1 MKLRK
6 LFAALAA
13 SAVAVST
20 MAVAASAV
28 DAVGED
34 GMAGIAFAGGD
45 WLAQNWF
52 DGNTYASEM
61 TNVVITGDGTYTV
74 SAKAMA
80 ASVDEET
87 GDDVV
92 TEGTTD
98 LAFAALQVVNGETLF
113 PGMVITIDSVKL
125 DGVEVALS
133 GTPYTSSD
141 DGVTTRVN
149 LFNEWVSALPED
161 ARTADGLAADATATA
176 VAKACGAWTEMSVTF
191 TVTGAS
197 GAAAEEAPAVEEEA
211 PATDDTAADDTASAG
226 DVDASVDSSKGSP
239 DTGVADVA
247 AVAGIAVVAAGAFIV
262 AKKRK

>member
-20 MAVAASAV
+20 MAVAVSAV
-28 DAVGED
+28 DAQGED
-34 GMAGIAFAGGD
+34 GQAGIAFAGGD

-74 SAKAMA
+74 SAKAIA
-80 ASVDEET
+80 TSVDEET
-87 GDDVV
+87 GDEVAV
-92 TEGTTD
+92 EGTTD
-98 LAFAALQVVNGETLF
+98 IAFAALQVVNGETLF

-141 DGVTTRVN
+141 DAVTTRVN
-149 LFNEWVSALPED
+149 LFNEWVSTLPED
-161 ARTADGLAADATATA
+161 ARTVDGLAADATATA
-176 VAKACGAWTEMSVTF
+176 VNKACGAWTEMSVTF
-191 TVTGAS
+191 TVTGAG
-197 GAAAEEAPAVEEEA
+197 GAAAEEAP
-211 PATDDTAADDTASAG
+211 ADDTASAG
-226 DVDASVDSSKGSP
+226 DVDASTDSSKGSP

>member
-28 DAVGED
+28 DAQGED
-34 GMAGIAFAGGD
+34 GQAGIAFAGGD

-74 SAKAMA
+74 SAKAIA
-80 ASVDEET
+80 TSVDEET
-87 GDDVV
+87 GDEVAV
-92 TEGTTD
+92 EGTTD
-98 LAFAALQVVNGETLF
+98 IAFAALQVVNGETLF

-141 DGVTTRVN
+141 DQVTTRVN

-161 ARTADGLAADATATA
+161 ARTVDGLAADATATA

-191 TVTGAS
+191 TVTGAG
-197 GAAAEEAPAVEEEA
+197 GAAAEEAP
-211 PATDDTAADDTASAG
+211 ADDTASAG
-226 DVDASVDSSKGSP
+226 DVDASTDSSKGSP

>member
-28 DAVGED
+28 DAQGED
-34 GMAGIAFAGGD
+34 GMAGLAFAGGD

-74 SAKAMA
+74 SAKAIA
-80 ASVDEET
+80 TSVDEET
-87 GDDVV
+87 GDEVAV
-92 TEGTTD
+92 EGTTD
-98 LAFAALQVVNGETLF
+98 IAFAALQVVNGETLF

-141 DGVTTRVN
+141 DAVTTRVN
-149 LFNEWVSALPED
+149 LFNEWVSTLPED
-161 ARTADGLAADATATA
+161 ARTVDGLAADATATA
-176 VAKACGAWTEMSVTF
+176 VNKACGAWTEMSVTF
-191 TVTGAS
+191 TVTGAG
-197 GAAAEEAPAVEEEA
+197 GAAAEEAP
-211 PATDDTAADDTASAG
+211 ADDTASAG
-226 DVDASVDSSKGSP
+226 DVDASTDSSKGSP

>member
-13 SAVAVST
+13 SAVAVSA

-28 DAVGED
+28 DAQGED
-34 GMAGIAFAGGD
+34 GQAGIAFAGGD

-98 LAFAALQVVNGETLF
+98 IAFAALQVVNGETLF

-141 DGVTTRVN
+141 DAVTTRVN
-149 LFNEWVSALPED
+149 LFNEWVSTLPED
-161 ARTADGLAADATATA
+161 ARTVDGLAADATATA
-176 VAKACGAWTEMSVTF
+176 VNKACGAWTEMSVTF

-197 GAAAEEAPAVEEEA
+197 GAAAEEAPA
-211 PATDDTAADDTASAG
+211 TDDTAADDAAAAG
-226 DVDASVDSSKGSP
+226 DVDASTDSSKGSP